1 MINSHVILLGYM
13 GCGKSTIA
21 SKLSSI
27 IDIPFIDLDKY
38 IEKEYGMTISEI
50 FHSMGEIKFRN
61 IEKNTLEKLLNQ
73 KEKTI
78 FPLGGGTPCYYDNM
92 KLILNFS
99 ENVFFINTSINVLV
113 NRLFNEKESRP
124 IIKSINNTNQLKEFI
139 SKHLFERIIFYNKSN
154 HTIKDDDYSVEKI
167 CNLILKKLI

>member
-78 FPLGGGTPCYYDNM
+78 FSLGGGTPCYYDNM
-92 KLILNFS
+92 
-99 ENVFFINTSINVLV
+99 
-113 NRLFNEKESRP
+113 
-124 IIKSINNTNQLKEFI
+124 
-139 SKHLFERIIFYNKSN
+139 KHLFERIIFYNKSN

>member
-1 MINSHVILLGYM
+1 
-13 GCGKSTIA
+13 
-21 SKLSSI
+21 
-27 IDIPFIDLDKY
+27 
-38 IEKEYGMTISEI
+38 
-50 FHSMGEIKFRN
+50 
-61 IEKNTLEKLLNQ
+61 
-73 KEKTI
+73 
-78 FPLGGGTPCYYDNM
+78 M

-154 HTIKDDDYSVEKI
+154 HTIKDDDYSVDKI